1 MRKTRLM
8 IIATVALGASIAGA
22 LPAVA
27 ASTPGADVQARTV
40 TAAATMPNVVGQSL
54 WTALDELPP
63 LGDISTVDATGAD
76 RIALLPTIW
85 KVCTQT
91 PAPGT
96 ELTPDTP
103 ITLGVVKTGETCP

>member
-1 MRKTRLM
+1 M
-8 IIATVALGASIAGA
+8 IIAVVALGATIAGA

-27 ASTPGADVQARTV
+27 ASNPGPAAQAWTV
-40 TAAATMPNVVGQSL
+40 AAAETMPNVVGQSL

-63 LGDISTVDATGAD
+63 LGDISTVDDTGAH